1 MMYPR
6 ILIDLKKIE
15 ENVDVITSKCS
26 ARNIWAAGVTK
37 VFCADRKITDAMIN
51 GGVTYLADSRMQ
63 NLKKF
68 DELEIQKYMLRLP
81 MMSEVEDLVRYC
93 DVSLNSELETI
104 KAIDK
109 AAGEQGKVHK
119 IILMA
124 DLGDLRE
131 GIFDE
136 NELVKTVGKILEL
149 KNIKLKGLGTNL
161 TCYGGVLPTEK
172 NLNKLINLKNR
183 IEKEYDVTIDLVSG
197 GNSSSLYLIDEN
209 RIPEEVNMLRIGEA
223 FVLGRETTYGNRIEE
238 THDDAFIL
246 EAQIIELK
254 EKPSLPIGELGMDA
268 FGNHPTFEDKGIMK
282 RAICAVGRQDID
294 PEGLISLD
302 EKIDIIGASSDHLI
316 LDMSATGEGYKLGDI
331 VKFKFTYGSLLR
343 AFTSDY
349 VAKVYI

>member
-1 MMYPR
+1 MYPR

-15 ENVDVITSKCS
+15 ENVDVISSKCS
-26 ARNIWAAGVTK
+26 ARNIWVAGVTK

-51 GGVTYLADSRMQ
+51 GGVTYLADSRIQ

-68 DELEIQKYMLRLP
+68 EELEIQKYMLRLP
-81 MMSEVEDLVRYC
+81 MMSEVEDIVKYC
-93 DVSLNSELETI
+93 DVSLNSEYETI
-104 KAIDK
+104 EAIDK
-109 AAGEQGKVHK
+109 AAGQQGKTHK

-136 NELVKTVGKILEL
+136 NELVKTAGKILDL
-149 KNIKLKGLGTNL
+149 KNIQLKGLGTNL
-161 TCYGGVLPTEK
+161 TCYGGVLPSEK
-172 NLNKLINLKNR
+172 NLNKLVSLKNQ
-183 IEKEYDVTIDLVSG
+183 IEKKYDTKIDLVSG
-197 GNSSSLYLIDEN
+197 GNSSSLYLIDED
-209 RIPEEVNMLRIGEA
+209 RLPEEVNMLRIGEA
-223 FVLGRETTYGNRIEE
+223 FVLGRETTYGNRIPE
-238 THDDAFIL
+238 THDDTFIL

-294 PEGLISLD
+294 PEGLTSLD

-316 LDMSATGEGYKLGDI
+316 LDMSATGDGYKLGDTL
-331 VKFKFTYGSLLR
+331 KFKLSYGSLLK

-349 VAKVYI
+349 IEKVYV

>member
-1 MMYPR
+1 MYPR

-15 ENVDVITSKCS
+15 ENVDVISSKCS
-26 ARNIWAAGVTK
+26 ARNIWVAGVTK

-51 GGVTYLADSRMQ
+51 GGVTYLADSRIQ

-68 DELEIQKYMLRLP
+68 EGIEIQKYMLRLP

-93 DVSLNSELETI
+93 DVSLNSEYETI
-104 KAIDK
+104 KEINK

-136 NELVKTVGKILEL
+136 NELVKTAGKILEL
-149 KNIKLKGLGTNL
+149 ENIQLKGIGTNL

-172 NLNKLINLKNR
+172 NLGKLVNLKKT
-183 IEKEYDVTIDLVSG
+183 IEKEYNVTIDLVSG

-209 RIPEEVNMLRIGEA
+209 RMPEDVNMLRIGEA
-223 FVLGRETTYGNRIEE
+223 FVLGRETTYGNRIPE
-238 THDDAFIL
+238 THDDTFVL

-268 FGNHPTFEDKGIMK
+268 FGNHPEFEDKGIMK
-282 RAICAVGRQDID
+282 RAICAIGRQDID
-294 PEGLISLD
+294 PEGLISID
-302 EKIDIIGASSDHLI
+302 ENIDIIGASSDHLI
-316 LDMSATGEGYKLGDI
+316 LDMSATGDSYGLGDT
-331 VKFKFTYGSLLR
+331 VKFKLTYGSLLK
-343 AFTSDY
+343 AFTSEY
-349 VAKVYI
+349 VEKVYV